1 MFRAFVMSSPYG
13 ETDKSD
19 LYAYTSAIIDMEILF
34 FLILRQKSLLFLC
47 SFFQNTGRRTDKR
60 IDKNIYK
67 KIDKRIDKGTDK
79 RTDIKNEFKNE
90 LME

>member
-1 MFRAFVMSSPYG
+1 
-13 ETDKSD
+13 
-19 LYAYTSAIIDMEILF
+19 MEILF

-60 IDKNIYK
+60 IGKGT
-67 KIDKRIDKGTDK
+67 DKRIGKGTDK

-90 LME
+90 LMERICLSARLDQVLLYLHNSLRIFF